1 MWWIRCC
8 WTRQFQMDGLNPELV
23 QSEGVVERTGE
34 RTGCARPLISEWQP
48 RYGPAS
54 RLMDDAP
61 HVRHTTAARAEQH
74 REKERENGSGR
85 PPHPSALLPVA
96 RQKQKQKK
104 TKEPDSISL
113 TTTTITKLKEKE
125 TTTKQKT
132 KDTHTHTHNHQPLA
146 SEIERETKK
155 ESVVNRITCT
165 GISRSGTTPT
175 QSTVIIHTRLLWC
188 GRLGH

>member
-74 REKERENGSGR
+74 TENGSSR

-96 RQKQKQKK
+96 RQKKNNKK
-104 TKEPDSISL
+104 ERTGLDL
-113 TTTTITKLKEKE
+113 TNDYNDNKAKG
-125 TTTKQKT
+125 TTTKQKKQKT
-132 KDTHTHTHNHQPLA
+132 QPPN
-146 SEIERETKK
+146 SQRDKERV
-155 ESVVNRITCT
+155 SNRITWT

-175 QSTVIIHTRLLWC
+175 QSTVIIHTRLCWC
-188 GRLGH
+188 GRLG